1 MQTSCLWLFRIGFFC
16 NSIQTV
22 PLDSAGTAL
31 YFVDNKENLN
41 VPVCSAA
48 KATHSK
54 LTEEIT
60 SVETQTC
67 CRHLVV
73 FLSHF
78 GFFFQRQ
85 SLSLL
90 VLHLFVCLW
99 ILSCSRC
106 SRRSH
111 QAKCSHTAAVA
122 WKQRE
127 CKNSRGQALV
137 AEQRHA
143 GLLRVCLKLPKNHI
157 QAEKMT
163 TRHSCSLKRFL
174 YKFKCN
180 FIITQMWLISES
192 EQCLTEVNSKPSRMT
207 EGVASLSCPPQ
218 KAAVK
223 LKCL

>member
-31 YFVDNKENLN
+31 YFVDNKDHLNL
-41 VPVCSAA
+41 PVCSAA

-60 SVETQTC
+60 SAETQTC

-78 GFFFQRQ
+78 VVFSRDKVSLCLFCIFLRVFGFFPVHVVPGGATRRSARTQLQRPENKESVRIAGDRPWSQRQ
-85 SLSLL
+85 
-90 VLHLFVCLW
+90 
-99 ILSCSRC
+99 R
-106 SRRSH
+106 
-111 QAKCSHTAAVA
+111 HT
-122 WKQRE
+122 
-127 CKNSRGQALV
+127 
-137 AEQRHA
+137 

-180 FIITQMWLISES
+180 FIITQMWLIAES
-192 EQCLTEVNSKPSRMT
+192 E
-207 EGVASLSCPPQ
+207 
-218 KAAVK
+218 
-223 LKCL
+223 